1 MCRQQEEEI
10 RETVAETGIINQ
22 TIAEKD
28 EEMAELKEQAA
39 EQNLAKQNQA
49 AAASRAGVSKDK
61 AAPGAGDSPRSNMSS
76 PWATDVRLFF
86 LQSPSF
92 HALPAVFPNKGSA
105 THRIP
110 NVPTST
116 GVATH
121 RFTKWHKV
129 SPRMSSDCV
138 LECWECSVG

>member
-1 MCRQQEEEI
+1 MCRQREEEI

-39 EQNLAKQNQA
+39 EQKLAKQNQA
-49 AAASRAGVSKDK
+49 AAASRAGASKDK

-86 LQSPSF
+86 LQSPSS
-92 HALPAVFPNKGSA
+92 HMLPAVYPNKAPHTEYQMCLQAQELPHTDS
-105 THRIP
+105 P
-110 NVPTST
+110 NGIRCHLGCRLMV
-116 GVATH
+116 
-121 RFTKWHKV
+121 
-129 SPRMSSDCV
+129 C
-138 LECWECSVG
+138 LSVGIAVLGS